1 MDEVNNLELLR
12 KEFSLEKIN
21 LAGESWGSGSMLALL
36 YATTYSERVNKI
48 FLTAAIGVTSK
59 GFKTFG
65 KELEKRLS
73 KNDQSKL
80 SKLESSFKRGESSV
94 EEILAILDRYY
105 VYTEES
111 LKNKTET
118 SINPA
123 VNHEIS
129 EDILNNYDI
138 TSRVDTLKDIP
149 VIVAQGSD
157 DILTPHLIKKNL
169 LDYIPHAKLIEIEKC
184 GHWTVV
190 EKPDEIN
197 KIAYDFF

>member
-1 MDEVNNLELLR
+1 MV
-12 KEFSLEKIN
+12 KSLK
-21 LAGESWGSGSMLALL
+21 
-36 YATTYSERVNKI
+36 
-48 FLTAAIGVTSK
+48 
-59 GFKTFG
+59 
-65 KELEKRLS
+65 KRLS

-80 SKLESSFKRGESSV
+80 SKLESSFKRGESSI

-169 LDYIPHAKLIEIEKC
+169 LDYIPHAKLIEKEKC

-197 KIAYDFF
+197 KIAYDFFDVAY